1 MFEVLHPHKNKLIT
15 YQDYIEITSNNGFQL
30 PNEYLGG
37 RCPICKRRMR
47 VRAGH
52 KKDDGHFY
60 HSDSLFC
67 PTKDPASRPYLGKA
81 PTNVDQAASIRNR
94 DFARSNIKTIWCKLN
109 EMVPY
114 LDLKEFVSILE
125 EAKRINVY
133 GYVGLEPE
141 LLPYVYVTL
150 INFLPSKSQRKK
162 RKLKF
167 CFFFEAEV
175 KNYED
180 LWIYKGHDSHLS
192 RISYDGGQKTNG
204 VKLFEMEREYLSR
217 LEGTLSE
224 KQEQWL
230 SSVC

>member
-1 MFEVLHPHKNKLIT
+1 MFEVLHPDKNELIT
-15 YQDYIEITSNNGFQL
+15 HPDYIELAANNGFQL
-30 PNEYLGG
+30 PNEYVGG
-37 RCPICKRRMR
+37 RCPVCKRRMK

-60 HSDSLFC
+60 HNDSLFC
-67 PTKDPASRPYLGKA
+67 PAKDPASRPYLGKA
-81 PTNVDQAASIRNR
+81 PTDADLTASARNR
-94 DFARSNIKTIWCKLN
+94 EFARSNIKAIWSRLN

-114 LDLKEFVSILE
+114 LDLKEFVLILE

-150 INFLPSKSQRKK
+150 INFLPSKSRNRQ

-167 CFFFEAEV
+167 CFFYEAEV
-175 KNYED
+175 EDYED
-180 LWIYKGHDSHLS
+180 LWIDRGYDCHLS
-192 RISYDGGQKTNG
+192 RISYDGNKTKR
-204 VKLFEMEREYLSR
+204 VKLFDMEREYLSR
-217 LEGTLSE
+217 LEYTLSE
-224 KQEQWL
+224 KQELWV

>member
-1 MFEVLHPHKNKLIT
+1 MFEVLHPDKNELIT
-15 YQDYIEITSNNGFQL
+15 HPDYIELAANNGFQL
-30 PNEYLGG
+30 PNEYVGG
-37 RCPICKRRMR
+37 RCPVCKRRMK

-60 HSDSLFC
+60 HNDSLFC

-81 PTNVDQAASIRNR
+81 PTNADLTASARNR
-94 DFARSNIKTIWCKLN
+94 EFARSNIQAIWSRLN

-133 GYVGLEPE
+133 GYVDLDPE

-150 INFLPSKSQRKK
+150 INFIPSKSRNRQ

-167 CFFFEAEV
+167 CFFYEAEV
-175 KNYED
+175 KDYEG
-180 LWIYKGHDSHLS
+180 LWIDRGYDCHFS
-192 RISYDGGQKTNG
+192 RISYDGNKTKR
-204 VKLFEMEREYLSR
+204 VKLFQMEREYLSR
-217 LEGTLSE
+217 LEYALSE
-224 KQEQWL
+224 KQEQWV